1 MKPCIQLP
9 LGVTLAQ
16 MTRTFQNL
24 PTLVYNFVHVHT
36 SLWMPNAQRTPF
48 TQNASVKTPDPLFD
62 AKEWFNQLFHYW
74 GSLLVFLVLVL
85 RPLPSSFWL
94 PAALGAEGCL
104 LRRRRFTVPGIK
116 THFIPAN
123 KASSSSSTVE
133 PNFRS
138 LCDGGSPCGPLAD
151 VSTKNGKS
159 KV

>member
-1 MKPCIQLP
+1 ML
-9 LGVTLAQ
+9 
-16 MTRTFQNL
+16 
-24 PTLVYNFVHVHT
+24 
-36 SLWMPNAQRTPF
+36 NAHRTPF

-62 AKEWFNQLFHYW
+62 AKECVNQLFHYC
-74 GSLLVFLVLVL
+74 GSLLVFLVLL
-85 RPLPSSFWL
+85 LPLPSSFWL
-94 PAALGAEGCL
+94 SAALGAEGCL

-116 THFIPAN
+116 THIIPAN
-123 KASSSSSTVE
+123 TASSSAVE